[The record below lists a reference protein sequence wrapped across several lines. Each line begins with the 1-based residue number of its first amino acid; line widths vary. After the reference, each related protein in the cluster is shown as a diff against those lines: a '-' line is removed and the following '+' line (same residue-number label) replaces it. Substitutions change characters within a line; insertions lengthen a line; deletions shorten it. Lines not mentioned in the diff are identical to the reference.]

1 MNREEGINRIQEVL
15 GALPVG
21 CSAEQA
27 EKLYDWYIYLTEK
40 NKEFN
45 LTAITEFE
53 EVLEKH
59 YYDSLLYVPEA
70 NCRKIIDVGTGAGF
84 PGMPLAIFHPDV
96 QFVLMDSLA
105 KRIRFIEE
113 SVEMLGLTNV
123 TAVHARAE
131 DLARDPA
138 YREQFDAC
146 VSRAVSQLRVLAEYD
161 VPFVE
166 VGGEFVP
173 YKSGDIVQE
182 LEEAEKALK
191 VLGVKLEKEQKEV
204 LPVSQA
210 QRTLLHFRKKK
221 ETPKAYPRKAGTP
234 AKKPL

>member
-1 MNREEGINRIQEVL
+1 MNREDGVNRIQEVL

-21 CSAEQA
+21 CSPEQA
-27 EKLYDWYIYLTEK
+27 EKLYDWYKYLTEK

-59 YYDSLLYVPEA
+59 YYDSLLYVPE
-70 NCRKIIDVGTGAGF
+70 GF

-113 SVEMLGLTNV
+113 SVEMLNLTNV

-161 VPFVE
+161 VPFVK

-173 YKSGDIVQE
+173 YKSGDIAEE

-191 VLGVKLEKEQKEV
+191 VLGVKLEKKQKEV